1 MKRIPIILFFLV
13 LAPAASAQRSIDEV
27 LRQVENA
34 SRELEAQRQLT
45 AAQKQD
51 AATGKYMGQPG
62 RSKWKRCGERPEE
75 GRTPS
80 WPSSRRSISRPSTGP
95 ATGIAKLKGSL
106 YEKQWES
113 QRQQLLLQAKQL
125 CIEIVYLYR
134 QRDLLDERLSNAER
148 LSEAYRRKMETGDAT
163 SLEANKIAVESISAR
178 TAADLNR
185 AELQAKIQQLNTM
198 TGDSDD
204 SFEDVTYPPVETL
217 PPADVLSEAYMS
229 GNPLLESMENTLE
242 IDRRTVA
249 LNRGLSLPQFEIGY
263 RHDYGEGRATGF
275 KVGMSVPLFEN
286 KNKVKAAKAA
296 AVSSQA
302 QLESARTNAA
312 SQFRML
318 YDQAVALSES
328 MRSMRSALASQN
340 SLEILGKAL
349 DAGQIS
355 VIDYFTEA
363 NLLFES
369 RGTLLQIERDYQSAV
384 AALYSFSL

>member
-1 MKRIPIILFFLV
+1 MKRIPIILLFLV

-51 AATGKYMGQPG
+51 AATGKYMANPTVEMEKMWGAAGAGQNTELAVVQTIDFPTVYG
-62 RSKWKRCGERPEE
+62 
-75 GRTPS
+75 
-80 WPSSRRSISRPSTGP
+80 SRNR
-95 ATGIAKLKGSL
+95 IAKLKGSL

-249 LNRGLSLPQFEIGY
+249 LNRGLLSAPV
-263 RHDYGEGRATGF
+263 RDR
-275 KVGMSVPLFEN
+275 V
-286 KNKVKAAKAA
+286 
-296 AVSSQA
+296 
-302 QLESARTNAA
+302 SARLWRRPRHGIQGRHVGAA
-312 SQFRML
+312 FREQEQGQGGQGGGRL
-318 YDQAVALSES
+318 VSGSIGKRPDERGVPVPDAVRSGRRALRIDAVDAVGPRIAEQP
-328 MRSMRSALASQN
+328 RN
-340 SLEILGKAL
+340 S
-349 DAGQIS
+349 
-355 VIDYFTEA
+355 
-363 NLLFES
+363 
-369 RGTLLQIERDYQSAV
+369 R
-384 AALYSFSL
+384 

>member
-51 AATGKYMGQPG
+51 AATGKYMANPTVEMEKMWGAAGAGQNTELAVVQTIDFPTVYG
-62 RSKWKRCGERPEE
+62 
-75 GRTPS
+75 
-80 WPSSRRSISRPSTGP
+80 SRNR
-95 ATGIAKLKGSL
+95 IAKLKGSL

-163 SLEANKIAVESISAR
+163 SLETNKIAVESISAR

-229 GNPLLESMENTLE
+229 GNRCSKAWKIRSRSIADRGSESGTLSAPVR
-242 IDRRTVA
+242 DRV
-249 LNRGLSLPQFEIGY
+249 
-263 RHDYGEGRATGF
+263 
-275 KVGMSVPLFEN
+275 
-286 KNKVKAAKAA
+286 
-296 AVSSQA
+296 
-302 QLESARTNAA
+302 SARLWRRPRHGIQGRHVGAA
-312 SQFRML
+312 FREQEQGQGGQGGGRL
-318 YDQAVALSES
+318 VSGSIGKRPDERGVPVPDAVRSGRRALRIDAVDAVGPRIAEQP
-328 MRSMRSALASQN
+328 RN
-340 SLEILGKAL
+340 S
-349 DAGQIS
+349 
-355 VIDYFTEA
+355 
-363 NLLFES
+363 
-369 RGTLLQIERDYQSAV
+369 R
-384 AALYSFSL
+384 

>member
-45 AAQKQD
+45 TAQKQD
-51 AATGKYMGQPG
+51 AATGKYMANPTVEMEKMWGAAGAGQNTELAVVQTIDFPTVYG
-62 RSKWKRCGERPEE
+62 
-75 GRTPS
+75 
-80 WPSSRRSISRPSTGP
+80 SRNR
-95 ATGIAKLKGSL
+95 IAKLKGSL

-296 AVSSQA
+296 AVSGSRAKPSWAAKRTARSSRRPSSRKRRSGSPTQRTSPA
-302 QLESARTNAA
+302 ARSTCPPKGSAMVPSRARAMALMVKSRRDRSSRRPTPKVTA
-312 SQFRML
+312 SGR
-318 YDQAVALSES
+318 
-328 MRSMRSALASQN
+328 RP
-340 SLEILGKAL
+340 
-349 DAGQIS
+349 
-355 VIDYFTEA
+355 
-363 NLLFES
+363 S
-369 RGTLLQIERDYQSAV
+369 R
-384 AALYSFSL
+384 

>member
-51 AATGKYMGQPG
+51 AATGKYMANPTVEMEKMWGAAGGGQNTELAVVQTIDFPTVYG
-62 RSKWKRCGERPEE
+62 
-75 GRTPS
+75 
-80 WPSSRRSISRPSTGP
+80 SRNR
-95 ATGIAKLKGSL
+95 IAKLKGSL

-217 PPADVLSEAYMS
+217 PSADVLSEAYMS

-263 RHDYGEGRATGF
+263 RHDYGEGRATKGSRWECRF
-275 KVGMSVPLFEN
+275 RFSRTRTRSRRPRRRPSRLRLNWKAPGRTRRPGSGCCTIRPSRSPNRCGRCGRPSHRRTASKFSV
-286 KNKVKAAKAA
+286 
-296 AVSSQA
+296 
-302 QLESARTNAA
+302 R
-312 SQFRML
+312 
-318 YDQAVALSES
+318 
-328 MRSMRSALASQN
+328 RSMRGRSA
-340 SLEILGKAL
+340 
-349 DAGQIS
+349 
-355 VIDYFTEA
+355 
-363 NLLFES
+363 
-369 RGTLLQIERDYQSAV
+369 
-384 AALYSFSL
+384 